1 MQFEGRWENMTGK
14 KISFIIVNHNYKE
27 YICRLLASLE
37 ESCQDYNY
45 EVLIV
50 DNASTDGSR
59 EYFEKETK
67 VIYKYLDVNIGF
79 GAANNIGAELASA
92 STLVLLNPDTL
103 VEKKGFDRFIFKAM
117 EQNENVGILAPKIV
131 YPDGKIQ
138 PNCADYSTFKT
149 FMLQSFKVGYLVR
162 KYNLTY
168 KLKTLVDRISFLKKG
183 FVGTYLDNFSEQ
195 GGEKECDWVS
205 GACMIMHKKV
215 FKEVNGFDENFFL
228 YCEDEDLCKRVA
240 EKGYRIVQDPN
251 FTLVHNE
258 GYIKSRK
265 NRALTFAAKHR
276 YQSNLYYLHKFN
288 SKLSTNMLR
297 SLYLCEYLFYAI
309 LYMTFDTDA
318 AYTYLKAIPELF
330 RRMDIYDKR

>member
-1 MQFEGRWENMTGK
+1 MHSEEKWANMTDK

-27 YICRLLASLE
+27 HVRRLLSSLE
-37 ESCQDYNY
+37 ESCLDYNY

-67 VIYKYLDVNIGF
+67 VIYKYMDANIGF
-79 GAANNIGAELASA
+79 GAANNIGVALASA

-117 EQNENVGILAPKIV
+117 DQNENIGVLAPKIV

-168 KLKTLVDRISFLKKG
+168 KLKTVVDRISFLKKG

-195 GGEKECDWVS
+195 GGKKECDWVS
-205 GACMIMHKKV
+205 GACMIMQKKV
-215 FKEVNGFDENFFL
+215 FQDVNGFDENFFL
-228 YCEDEDLCKRVA
+228 YCEDEDLCRRVA
-240 EKGYRIVQDPN
+240 EEGYRIVLDPN

-265 NRALTFAAKHR
+265 NRALTFAAMHR
-276 YQSNLYYLHKFN
+276 YQSSIYYLKKHVGTLSAVSLRLFYIVQHLFN
-288 SKLSTNMLR
+288 GIR
-297 SLYLCEYLFYAI
+297 YLFV
-309 LYMTFDTDA
+309 DWSA
-318 AYTYLKAIPELF
+318 AKTYFVFLPDLMLPIK
-330 RRMDIYDKR
+330 RRGQ